1 MEKISKIIFL
11 ILLGFVLS
19 TYNVFGQEINKK
31 KYTHDLDSI
40 WSTNT
45 TIRNISANANWI
57 ETSEFFSRKNI
68 VRLFHPS
75 TSNVIERENIKKSL
89 FSNNEHFAILLS
101 ESKLEIIDLRNSK
114 SFLVL
119 NKPIR
124 KVEFDTTNQ
133 QLAYL
138 TTDDVLTLFDTKT
151 ENFVTKH
158 NVSSF
163 SWSPTSSTLA
173 IISDNEKTVGL
184 YSSRL
189 EAIDQITSDTGTFI
203 FNKYYPDNNWSNNGQ
218 YFSFLEKE
226 DKNRKIFRY
235 ALQTKKVNIIN
246 MDNLLK
252 INPSHYFFDESVRVL
267 ADGKFVEF
275 QLNEK
280 STEDSLK
287 GIEKWT
293 TNDTWI
299 YPKEKIMKEK
309 DGYKRLIWTV
319 DDYDSVTEIKGN
331 QFALNSNIHFALT
344 FDRKQYEPQYRY
356 FEIADIYLNDYQSK
370 KSYKII
376 DSLYTNPNFI
386 SVSPNGKYIAYF
398 KNNNWNLYDV
408 KRQIHKKLTTV
419 LSQVF
424 YDRTKADT
432 DKPPFDEPYW
442 SGDGKSILLT
452 STYDL
457 WQFSIQKNEVKQIT
471 FGEKKDEHNRIARL
485 NLSNP
490 PYRNLKR
497 SIDMNKPLIIN
508 LHKEDQSHGIA
519 ILKKGKVIHSFSTD
533 AGISQIYSNKNKLY
547 YRKEKYNESPSIH
560 EFTTDHPTRLIYQSN
575 YKLNEYDLGFSKNIN
590 YTSINGN
597 VMNGVLL
604 YPSQYDSTK
613 TYPMVVNV
621 YEKISKNVN
630 DFVIP
635 TLYSKDGFNILN
647 YITKGYFV
655 LLPDIEYEIGNP
667 GYSALASVENAVK
680 KAVEQ
685 STIDQKRIGLIGF
698 SFGGYE
704 SAFIASQSSLFK
716 TAIAGS
722 GVTDLISFYHDTSA
736 MLLNDQMWR
745 LENFQFRMGN
755 SFYNLKDN
763 YYKNSPLYHVENLKI
778 PILLWTGKNDTNVNA
793 NQSSYLFMAMKRLGK
808 EGELLL
814 FDDEQHSLNKKQN
827 QVFLSNSILNWF
839 DTYLK

>member
-45 TIRNISANANWI
+45 TIRNISANGNWI
-57 ETSEFFSRKNI
+57 ETSESFLGKNI
-68 VRLFHPS
+68 IRLIHSS
-75 TSNVIERENIKKSL
+75 TSKIIERENTKKSL

-101 ESKLEIIDLRNSK
+101 ENKLEIINLRNSK
-114 SFLVL
+114 SVLVL

-124 KVEFDTTNQ
+124 KVEFDATNQ
-133 QLAYL
+133 QFAYL

-173 IISDNEKTVGL
+173 ILSKDEKTVSF
-184 YSSRL
+184 YTSKL
-189 EAIDQITSDTGTFI
+189 EAIDQLSSDTGTYI
-203 FNKYYPDNNWSNNGQ
+203 FNDRSPLNNWSKNGY

-226 DKNRKIFRY
+226 NEKRKIVRY
-235 ALQTKKVNIIN
+235 AFQTKRLNFIN
-246 MDNLLK
+246 VEDWLK

-267 ADGKFVEF
+267 ADGKYIEF

-287 GIEKWT
+287 GIEKWS
-293 TNDTWI
+293 TNDTWDYLKDKRI
-299 YPKEKIMKEK
+299 KIQ
-309 DGYKRLIWTV
+309 DAYKRLIWSVDEHNTV
-319 DDYDSVTEIKGN
+319 MEIKGK
-331 QFALNSNIHFALT
+331 QFSLDNHVPFALT

-356 FEIADIYLNDYQSK
+356 FEIADVYLNDYQSK

-386 SVSPNGKYIAYF
+386 SVSPNGEYIAYF
-398 KNNNWNLYDV
+398 KMNHWNLYDV
-408 KRQIHKKLTTV
+408 KKQTYKKLTTV
-419 LSQVF
+419 LSQDF

-432 DKPPFDEPYW
+432 DKPPFDQPYW
-442 SGDGKSILLT
+442 SEDGKSILLT

-457 WQFSIQKNEVKQIT
+457 WQFSIDKNEVKQIT
-471 FGEKKDEHNRIARL
+471 FGEQKEEYNRLASI
-485 NLSNP
+485 NLTNSSN
-490 PYRNLKR
+490 R
-497 SIDMNKPLIIN
+497 SIDMNKPLIIK
-508 LHKEDQSHGIA
+508 LHKDDQSHGIA

-533 AGISQIYSNKNKLY
+533 AEINQIYSESNKNKLY
-547 YRKEKYNESPSIH
+547 YRKAKYNESPSIH
-560 EFTTDHPTRLIYQSN
+560 ELSTNHTTRLVYQSN
-575 YKLNEYDLGFSKNIN
+575 SKLSEYDLGFSKNIN

-597 VMNGVLL
+597 VMNGALL

-613 TYPMVVNV
+613 TYPMVVYV
-621 YEKISKNVN
+621 YENISKKVN
-630 DFVIP
+630 EFTIP
-635 TLYSKDGFNILN
+635 TLYAKDGFNILN

-667 GYSALASVENAVK
+667 GSSALVSVENAVK
-680 KAVEQ
+680 KAIEL
-685 STIDQKRIGLIGF
+685 STIDQKRIGLIGH

-704 SAFIASQSSLFK
+704 TAFIATQSKLFR
-716 TAIAGS
+716 TAVAGAA
-722 GVTDLISFYHDTSA
+722 VTDLVSFYHDISVSFSTNQ
-736 MLLNDQMWR
+736 LWR
-745 LENFQFRMGN
+745 LESFQFRMGD
-755 SFYNLKDN
+755 SFYNLKDQ
-763 YYKNSPLYHVENLKI
+763 YFRNSPLYHVEKLKT
-778 PILLWTGKNDTNVNA
+778 PLLLWTGKKDTNINA
-793 NQSSYLFMAMKRLGK
+793 NQSTYLFMAMNRLGK
-808 EGELLL
+808 EGEMLL
-814 FDDEQHSLNKKQN
+814 FDDEEHTLTKKQN